1 MTEMHDQ
8 KLPPLDKEGY
18 LIDLNDWSAAVAEQL
33 AKAENISLSPAHWQ
47 IIDLLRAFY
56 AQTDTAPA
64 MRALVRLARQNLGT
78 EQGSS
83 VYLMGLFG
91 GSPAKV
97 AAKVAGLPRPT
108 NCL

>member
-18 LIDLNDWSAAVAEQL
+18 LIDLNDWSTAVAEQL
-33 AKAENISLSPAHWQ
+33 AKAENIFLSPAHWQ
-47 IIDLLRAFY
+47 IIDLLRGFY

-64 MRALVRLARQNLGT
+64 MRVLVNLVKEHVGM

-97 AAKVAGLPRPT
+97 AAKIAGLPRPT

>member
-1 MTEMHDQ
+1 MQDQ
-8 KLPPLDKEGY
+8 TLPPLDKEGY
-18 LIDLNDWSAAVAEQL
+18 LINLGDWNRVIAEQL

-56 AQTDTAPA
+56 AQTDTSPT

>member
-1 MTEMHDQ
+1 MTEMRNQ
-8 KLPPLDKEGY
+8 VLPPLDKEGY
-18 LIDLNDWSAAVAEQL
+18 LIDLNDWTAAVAEQL
-33 AKAENISLSPAHWQ
+33 ANAENVSLSPAHWQ

-64 MRALVRLARQNLGT
+64 MRALVKLVGENLGT

-97 AAKVAGLPRPT
+97 AAKIAGLPRPT

>member
-18 LIDLNDWSAAVAEQL
+18 LIDLSDWNRVIAEQL
-33 AKAENISLSPAHWQ
+33 ASAEDIALSQAHWQ

>member
-1 MTEMHDQ
+1 MQDQ
-8 KLPPLDKEGY
+8 TLPPLDKEGY
-18 LIDLNDWSAAVAEQL
+18 LINLGDWNRVIAEQL

-64 MRALVRLARQNLGT
+64 MRALVRLARQSLGA

>member
-8 KLPPLDKEGY
+8 QLPPLDKEGY
-18 LIDLNDWSAAVAEQL
+18 LIDLNDWSTAVAEQL
-33 AKAENISLSPAHWQ
+33 ARAENISLSLAHWQ

-64 MRALVRLARQNLGT
+64 MRVLVRLAMQNLGA

>member
-8 KLPPLDKEGY
+8 KLAPLDKEGY
-18 LIDLNDWSAAVAEQL
+18 LIDLNDWSTAVAEQL

-64 MRALVRLARQNLGT
+64 MRALVRLARQNLGK
-78 EQGSS
+78 EQSS
-83 VYLMGLFG
+83 TLEHDPF
-91 GSPAKV
+91 
-97 AAKVAGLPRPT
+97 
-108 NCL
+108 

>member
-1 MTEMHDQ
+1 MTEMRNQ
-8 KLPPLDKEGY
+8 PIPPLDKEGH
-18 LIDLNDWSAAVAEQL
+18 LIDLNDWSTAVAEQL
-33 AKAENISLSPAHWQ
+33 ANAENIALSAAHWQ

-64 MRALVRLARQNLGT
+64 MRALVKLARENLGT

-91 GSPAKV
+91 GSPAKG
-97 AAKVAGLPRPT
+97 AAQVAGLPRPT